1 MNVNQFVSKLKEA
14 GVNASFDENNAR
26 FFISSKESGKDN
38 DFSLVANDS
47 NGLNALQKLGIYRLM
62 ILIQQNIRG
71 LQL

>member
-38 DFSLVANDS
+38 DFLTC
-47 NGLNALQKLGIYRLM
+47 G
-62 ILIQQNIRG
+62 
-71 LQL
+71 